1 MQQHL
6 PPFVSANRAL
16 RQHESVGVESP
27 PLPPCQLQHRNV
39 RLQIGKAKAKI
50 PLIAF
55 SEIKSSIA
63 LLFYFV
69 PLFVHSDQQASRSAE
84 MSRDTGARQQA
95 RRPKAGKEYTTISFS
110 SARAAKPVPVKKSI
124 NRNTGVCRARA
135 KANFIRSLC
144 YRIPITNVHTI
155 FPAAASCLS
164 HTPAFAECWCGY
176 YDSHKKTLTHTHT
189 NYHYQT
195 EQKSCAPGYT

>member
-1 MQQHL
+1 M
-6 PPFVSANRAL
+6 
-16 RQHESVGVESP
+16 
-27 PLPPCQLQHRNV
+27 
-39 RLQIGKAKAKI
+39 
-50 PLIAF
+50 
-55 SEIKSSIA
+55 
-63 LLFYFV
+63 
-69 PLFVHSDQQASRSAE
+69 
-84 MSRDTGARQQA
+84 
-95 RRPKAGKEYTTISFS
+95 
-110 SARAAKPVPVKKSI
+110 PVKKSI

-189 NYHYQT
+189 NKLLLPNRT
-195 EQKSCAPGYT
+195 EIMRPRIHLEILWCVLVFSVYSCCLPSGAPISVTTQFLVNRALNTFLPTVYSKLRKFVRSSKANGRQGGKRT